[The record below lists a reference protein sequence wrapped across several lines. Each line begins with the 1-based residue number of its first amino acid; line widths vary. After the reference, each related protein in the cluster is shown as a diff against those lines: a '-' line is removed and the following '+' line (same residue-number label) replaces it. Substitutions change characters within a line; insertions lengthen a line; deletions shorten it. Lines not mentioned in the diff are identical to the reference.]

1 MGWAEALSP
10 EAQLAELKLRQADAC
25 DEFVAAELELRAA
38 VRRRNRAL
46 DLLKDLRWSVKQL
59 AAQHGLPVPESR
71 FSRFLDADLDE

>member
-46 DLLKDLRWSVKQL
+46 DAQGLALVGQTTGRTTRSAGPREPLL
-59 AAQHGLPVPESR
+59 AVPGR
-71 FSRFLDADLDE
+71 